1 MSAADPRYV
10 AARRA
15 LLDALV
21 ALEPHAAAV
30 IIAGAQAVYLHTGD
44 GELAV
49 APFTTDADLAL
60 DPEQLA
66 PDPLLDEAMRLAG
79 FALDERG
86 GHAEPGVWIIEV
98 RVAGE
103 PFLVP
108 VDLIVPETAAGAG
121 RRGARLGV
129 HGRRAAHRARGLEAA
144 LVDHA
149 PIVIHALEPEDPR
162 ALTANLAG
170 PAALFVAK
178 AHKLHD
184 RVEGAKPGR
193 VLDKDA
199 ADVLRLMQATSP
211 AAVGET
217 MARLAVHPTAGEPT
231 AAALQYLA
239 ALFGRRGRPGITMA
253 ANAMRLA
260 LPAARVEAICV
271 AYTTAMLQAV
281 G

>member
-21 ALEPHAAAV
+21 ALKPHAAAV
-30 IIAGAQAVYLHTGD
+30 IIAGAQAVYLHTGAGD
-44 GELAV
+44 LAV

-60 DPEQLA
+60 DPEELES
-66 PDPLLDEAMRLAG
+66 DPLLEEAMRRAG
-79 FALDERG
+79 FALHERG
-86 GHAEPGVWIIEV
+86 GHVEPGVWITEV

-103 PFLVP
+103 AFLVP
-108 VDLIVPETAAGAG
+108 VDLIVPEAAAGAG

-149 PIVIHALEPEDPR
+149 PIVIGALEPEDSR
-162 ALTANLAG
+162 AMTANVAG

-184 RVEGAKPGR
+184 RVEEAKPGR

-199 ADVLRLMQATSP
+199 ADVLRLMQATAP

-217 MARLAVHPTAGEPT
+217 MAELAAHATAGEATT
-231 AAALQYLA
+231 AALEYLGA
-239 ALFGRRGRPGITMA
+239 MFGRRGRPGIVMA
-253 ANAMRLA
+253 AEAMRLA

-271 AYTTAMLQAV
+271 AYTTAMLQAA